1 MKKTNLSRRSFL
13 NAASKL
19 AAISAL
25 APAAWPTRTAQA
37 APDGG
42 ERREVYFV
50 PNFHPG
56 CMGWLVRYSEERN
69 HCLYNYLTHLDRVAA
84 DPRYRFVFSEIPHL
98 ITMMELEPARVSE
111 FRRRLDEGR
120 VEIVNANVL
129 EATVNLSGGEALVQQ
144 GVQGLRW
151 YREIMNVRPRYYWAI
166 DICGWHEQMAQI
178 VKGLGLDAFV
188 YCRFNPTGPAPKT
201 DPPLGNED
209 GCKDGMAL
217 HWAESPDGTRVL
229 ALNSGHYSD
238 PDYRSLVGSERPVSG
253 EELLR
258 YIALARSNAARY
270 PQGLPLLLLGGEA
283 DYSMPF
289 RCKTY
294 PSQLLDAWNAASP
307 DLRLRVATLS
317 EYVDA
322 IQPRLKSGEVQLP
335 SAVSSSRYGWSAFWV
350 SMPWLK
356 QWYRRTEHGMC
367 SAEALATCASLT
379 GGAAYP
385 SQDMADA
392 WFLMALNTDRNILWG
407 CGADDSF
414 CDRRSW
420 DVRDRF
426 EGVEARVAKT
436 SQAAIQ
442 ALTRADVDSLT
453 LFHAV
458 NWTRSDPFELA
469 LPPGRVPVGLPS
481 QVTPDG
487 RSVLVKA
494 PLPSVGLMTV
504 PLGWTK
510 QTPGTA
516 ATQPASIET
525 AFYTARID
533 PATGALASLKLKHSG
548 RELLGGPANVILAES
563 KSDVHNTPEK
573 AARKLI
579 ADSNGFKP
587 FVTTTRGEL
596 ATIVAVRGAFYSGGE
611 LRRTIRFYHD
621 SPRIDFVTETNDVP
635 AGTILSAVFPFAETI
650 TEVRRGVPY
659 GFSFGS
665 LTSERKEHQGIT
677 QGITPAIRWS
687 DYTLAGG
694 GGAAILDRGVP
705 ARELV
710 GNTAILLLHNIC
722 DAYGF
727 DWPIKGKK
735 YGRPSIWYN
744 HGGRQSYEYA
754 LVVREQAWD
763 HSRVPQ
769 MAWEY
774 NSPVT
779 VWPGRAAGKAASF
792 VETSDNLIVEALRRD
807 GGEIEVRMV
816 ECLGKAGTAT
826 IKVNLPHTA
835 AAISNLV
842 GGERQP
848 LAGNSSYSLDVR
860 PQQIVTLRLRTDGE
874 VPSVAY
880 LKTFE
885 TLIPPGK
892 REFMRTSR
900 RPDWIGHPPSDP

>member
-1 MKKTNLSRRSFL
+1 MIPRNAMLTMLVL
-13 NAASKL
+13 TAAATLAAASE
-19 AAISAL
+19 
-25 APAAWPTRTAQA
+25 PASKPAET
-37 APDGG
+37 
-42 ERREVYFV
+42 REVYFI

-69 HCLYNYLTHLDRVAA
+69 HCLYTYLAHLDRVAA
-84 DPRYRFVFSEIPHL
+84 DPRYSFAFSEIPHL
-98 ITMMELEPARVSE
+98 ITMMELEPDRMEE

-151 YREIMNVRPRYYWAI
+151 YQQVMNIRPRYYWAI

-188 YCRFNPTGPAPKT
+188 YCRFNPTGSAPKT
-201 DPPLGNED
+201 DPPLSNED

-229 ALNSGHYSD
+229 AVNSGHYSD
-238 PDYRSLVGSERPVSG
+238 PDYRSLVASERPSTP
-253 EELLR
+253 EELKR
-258 YIALARSNAARY
+258 HIALARSNATRY

-317 EYVDA
+317 EYVDT

-335 SAVSSSRYGWSAFWV
+335 SAVSSSRYGWPAFWV
-350 SMPWLK
+350 SMPWVK
-356 QWYRRTEHGMC
+356 QWYRRTEHGMHA
-367 SAEALATCASLT
+367 AEALATCASLT
-379 GGAAYP
+379 KDAVYP
-385 SQDMADA
+385 SQNLADA
-392 WFLMALNTDRNILWG
+392 WFLVAMNTDRNILWG

-420 DVRDRF
+420 DVRDRL

-442 ALTRADVDSLT
+442 ALTRADVDSVT
-453 LFHAV
+453 LFNAV

-469 LPPGRVPVGLPS
+469 LPPERVPVNLPS

-494 PLPSVGLMTV
+494 SLHSVGLMTV

-516 ATQPASIET
+516 TTQPASIET

-548 RELLGGPANVILAES
+548 RELLDGPANVILAES
-563 KSDVHNTPEK
+563 KSDVHNTPDK

-596 ATIVAVRGAFYSGGE
+596 ATIVDVRGAFYGGGE

-665 LTSERKEHQGIT
+665 LTGERKEHQGIA

-694 GGAAILDRGVP
+694 GGVALLDRGVP
-705 ARELV
+705 ARELA

-735 YGRPSIWYN
+735 YGRPSASYN
-744 HGGRQSYEYA
+744 HLGRQSYEYA
-754 LVVREQAWD
+754 LVVREHPWD
-763 HSRVPQ
+763 QSRVPQ

-774 NSPVT
+774 NSPVIVT
-779 VWPGRAAGKAASF
+779 PGRATDGPCSF
-792 VETSDNLIVEALRRD
+792 VDASDNMIVEAIRRE
-807 GGEIEVRMV
+807 GGEIEIRMV
-816 ECLGKAGTAT
+816 ECTGNGGTAT
-826 IKVNLPHTA
+826 IKVNLAHTA
-835 AAISNLV
+835 AATSNFV
-842 GGERQP
+842 GGERRP
-848 LAGNSSYSLDVR
+848 LSGSAGSYSLAVR
-860 PQQIVTLRLRTDGE
+860 PQEIVTLRLRTDGA
-874 VPSVAY
+874 VPPVTC
-880 LKTFE
+880 LKTFDS
-885 TLIPPGK
+885 LIPPEK
-892 REFMRTSR
+892 REFMRNCR
-900 RPDWIGHPPSDP
+900 RPDWIGHPPSEP